1 MNEQLIK
8 YLEGF
13 ESRLGNVEDF
23 AAAEIPLFVQ
33 EFLMWNWWN
42 SFIWASV
49 CLIPV
54 VVIFVVLLRSW
65 YRAGKTLD
73 IRKESDAQIGFFFAL
88 ISIAII
94 ASTSIVAVEGVKEGA
109 KCLKISV
116 APRVF
121 LVEESAKLM
130 GRR

>member
-13 ESRLGNVEDF
+13 ESRLSGVEDF

-54 VVIFVVLLRSW
+54 
-65 YRAGKTLD
+65 
-73 IRKESDAQIGFFFAL
+73 FFFGGL
-88 ISIAII
+88 FYFSRM
-94 ASTSIVAVEGVKEGA
+94 V
-109 KCLKISV
+109 
-116 APRVF
+116 
-121 LVEESAKLM
+121 
-130 GRR
+130 